1 MKGEILLRNA
11 NLVDGRG
18 EHGRAD
24 VLIGEGRILSLSGG
38 QAPKVMDAA
47 GMVLSPGFFDPHA
60 HLREPGQEVKEDLT
74 SGLTAAAKGGYT
86 DLVSMPNTSPV
97 VDSAE
102 IVAALK
108 KKAASIG
115 QARLHPA
122 AALTQGQEGK
132 ILSEAR
138 LLREAGAVMLT
149 DDGRTNEDA
158 GVLAQ
163 GLQYAAS
170 WGLLVSVHAEDAGLR
185 RGGVMNEGEVSF
197 RLGLP
202 GNTSFAESA
211 RIARDL
217 EIVRYVESRRSQD
230 TDRGSRVEGRKT
242 QAEGQK
248 QTLLHVQHLSSRR
261 GLELIR
267 QARAEG
273 LPITT
278 EAGPHHLTLTD
289 QSLNSLN
296 PVFKVAPPLRTQAD
310 LEALIEGLLDGS
322 IDCIGTD
329 HAPHT
334 QDEKELDMLRAPFG
348 IPSLEVCWPL
358 LYTALVVGRGFPLH
372 TLIER
377 FTDGP
382 RLVLG
387 FSPIHLVEGAEASLV
402 LWNPG
407 AERIVDPRSFA
418 SKAKFSPWTGW
429 VLRGWP
435 TLTLVE
441 GRSVYEQDAA
451 QV

>member
-1 MKGEILLRNA
+1 MKGEILLKNVKLA
-11 NLVDGRG
+11 DGLG
-18 EHGRAD
+18 EHGSAD

-38 QAPKVMDAA
+38 DAPKVLDAA
-47 GMVLSPGFFDPHA
+47 GKILSPGFLDPHA

-102 IVAALK
+102 MVAALK
-108 KKAASIG
+108 KKAAQIG
-115 QARLHPA
+115 QARLHPS

-138 LLREAGAVMLT
+138 LMLEAGAVMLT

-163 GLQYAAS
+163 GIQYAAS
-170 WGLLVSVHAEDAGLR
+170 WGLVVSVHAEDAGLR

-202 GNTSFAESA
+202 GNTGYAEAA

-217 EIVRYVESRRSQD
+217 EILRYVESREPK
-230 TDRGSRVEGRKT
+230 GESRR
-242 QAEGQK
+242 QN
-248 QTLLHVQHLSSRR
+248 LLHVQHLSTRR

-267 QARAEG
+267 QAKQDG
-273 LPITT
+273 LLITT
-278 EAGPHHLTLTD
+278 EVGPHHLTLTD
-289 QSLNSLN
+289 EQLDSLN
-296 PVFKVAPPLRTQAD
+296 PIYKVAPPLRTRAD
-310 LEALIEGLLDGS
+310 VDALMEGLLDGS

-334 QDEKELDMLRAPFG
+334 QDEKELDMLRSPFG
-348 IPSLEVCWPL
+348 IPSIEVCWPL
-358 LYTALVVGRGFPLH
+358 LYSELVVKRGFPLH

-382 RLVLG
+382 RRVLG
-387 FSPIHLVEGAEASLV
+387 FSSIHLQEGAEASLV
-402 LWNPG
+402 LWSP
-407 AERIVDPRSFA
+407 ADERPVDPQTFT
-418 SKAKFSPWTGW
+418 SKARFSPWTGW

-441 GRSVYEQDAA
+441 GRIVYEPTAER
-451 QV
+451 V

>member
-1 MKGEILLRNA
+1 MNGEILLKNA
-11 NLVDGRG
+11 KLVDGRG
-18 EHGRAD
+18 VHGMAD

-38 QAPKVMDAA
+38 EAQTEVDAT
-47 GMVLSPGFFDPHA
+47 GLVLSPGFFDPHA
-60 HLREPGQEVKEDLT
+60 HLREPGQEVKEDLQ
-74 SGLTAAAKGGYT
+74 SGLTAAARGGYT
-86 DLVSMPNTSPV
+86 DVVSMPNTSPV

-108 KKAASIG
+108 KKAAQIK

-132 ILSEAR
+132 VLSEAH

-163 GLQYAAS
+163 GLLYAAS
-170 WGLLVSVHAEDAGLR
+170 WGLVVSVHAEDAGLR
-185 RGGVMNEGEVSF
+185 RNGVMNEGAVSF

-202 GNTSFAESA
+202 GNTGYAESA

-217 EIVRYVESRRSQD
+217 EVVRYVL
-230 TDRGSRVEGRKT
+230 DRLTAKAPPDR
-242 QAEGQK
+242 
-248 QTLLHVQHLSSRR
+248 LLHIQHLSTKR

-267 QARAEG
+267 QAKREG
-273 LPITT
+273 LPVTA
-278 EAGPHHLTLTD
+278 EVGPHHLTLTED
-289 QSLNSLN
+289 ALSGLN
-296 PVFKVAPPLRTQAD
+296 PLYKVAPPLRTQRD
-310 LEALIEGLLDGS
+310 VEALIEGLLDGS

-334 QDEKELDMLRAPFG
+334 ADEKELDLLRAPFG

-358 LYTALVVGRGFPLH
+358 LYTELVEKRGFPLDV
-372 TLIER
+372 LVAR

-382 RLVLG
+382 RRILG
-387 FSPIHLVEGAEASLV
+387 LPPLHLEEGAEASLV

-407 AERIVDPRSFA
+407 TQRSVEPQTFA
-418 SKAKFSPWTGW
+418 SKAKFSPWAGW
-429 VLRGWP
+429 ELQGWP
-435 TLTLVE
+435 VCTWVE
-441 GRSVYEQDAA
+441 GRMVFKAMEGER
-451 QV
+451 VG